1 MLDWIVSLA
10 AAAAIVGLV
19 LLLVSQLV
27 PILMSF

>member
-10 AAAAIVGLV
+10 AAAALVGMV
-19 LLLVSQLV
+19 LLLVSQLL

>member
-19 LLLVSQLV
+19 LLLVSQLM